1 METRRPSLRIISKII
16 SPLGGR
22 VQDLEIIRQFER
34 ARSTFS
40 KEEDPHERSVSRF
53 LQTIQPP
60 PLPLSSS
67 TNGIKKR
74 KQAAYIVLN
83 TRIYDASPVLREQS
97 RGGDFLPS
105 RKTGLRGAQE
115 GCIPCILYKGRE
127 RR

>member
-1 METRRPSLRIISKII
+1 METRRHSLRIISKII

-60 PLPLSSS
+60 
-67 TNGIKKR
+67 
-74 KQAAYIVLN
+74 
-83 TRIYDASPVLREQS
+83 SPPP
-97 RGGDFLPS
+97 FLEHQ
-105 RKTGLRGAQE
+105 RYKEEKTGRLHRS
-115 GCIPCILYKGRE
+115 
-127 RR
+127 